1 MNSPRNRKLRTA
13 CSLFECSM
21 RSDTNLLSTV
31 KMYRFPASSSRR
43 LLCNEKIGK
52 QILNLC
58 FVMCISLQFDGLNSP
73 DDWVST
79 QIRVNKIHINL

>member
-1 MNSPRNRKLRTA
+1 
-13 CSLFECSM
+13 M

-43 LLCNEKIGK
+43 LHCNEKIGK

-58 FVMCISLQFDGLNSP
+58 FVISISLQGNFL
-73 DDWVST
+73 
-79 QIRVNKIHINL
+79 RIHSILIMLRRKFSCLEVLQAL